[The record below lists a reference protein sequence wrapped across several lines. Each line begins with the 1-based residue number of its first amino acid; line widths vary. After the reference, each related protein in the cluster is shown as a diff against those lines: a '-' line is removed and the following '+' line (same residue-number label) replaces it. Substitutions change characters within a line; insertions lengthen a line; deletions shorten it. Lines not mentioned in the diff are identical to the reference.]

1 MMAAGMS
8 YCEERHW
15 NEKET
20 AGHTLHC
27 LSVLVFLY
35 TSDDDVCMCVCAI
48 QSSLHCRP
56 HGPMGSIDAPPSRDM
71 VFSVVKVD

>member
-8 YCEERHW
+8 YCEERRW

-20 AGHTLHC
+20 AGHTLQSDIL

-35 TSDDDVCMCVCAI
+35 IIDNDVC
-48 QSSLHCRP
+48 
-56 HGPMGSIDAPPSRDM
+56 
-71 VFSVVKVD
+71 VFM